1 MEYYSSIKKNETRP
15 FAAIRIN
22 LKIIL
27 IDICQTEK
35 VKYHMILLI
44 CRILKKMMYINLFE
58 KQKQTCT
65 VTEQIY
71 GYQGG
76 IGSGERNKL
85 QVLY

>member
-1 MEYYSSIKKNETRP
+1 MYKMEYYSSMKKNEIRS

-22 LKIIL
+22 LKTIL
-27 IDICQTEK
+27 IEVCQTEK

-44 CRILKKMMYINLFE
+44 CRILKQIIYMNLFAN
-58 KQKQTCT
+58 QKQTGR

-76 IGSGERNKL
+76 IGSGERNTL
-85 QVLY
+85 

>member
-1 MEYYSSIKKNETRP
+1 MSDRESQISY
-15 FAAIRIN
+15 
-22 LKIIL
+22 
-27 IDICQTEK
+27 DIAYMQN
-35 VKYHMILLI
+35 
-44 CRILKKMMYINLFE
+44 LKKMMYINLFE